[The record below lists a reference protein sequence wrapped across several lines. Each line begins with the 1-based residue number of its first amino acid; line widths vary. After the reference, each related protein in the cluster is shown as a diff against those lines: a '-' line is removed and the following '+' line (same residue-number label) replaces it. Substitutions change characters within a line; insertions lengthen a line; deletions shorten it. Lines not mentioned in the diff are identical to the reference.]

1 MPVEQPVLDTNYKH
15 LKAIRT
21 WQKTT
26 IIKTIITIAI
36 IVAYRGE
43 NKIKCLR
50 RRKKKATKNR
60 VVGGRGETVTDRERR
75 RRGGGRGSDRKKE
88 MLDVWARNLSLLKRS
103 YLREGA
109 EQTEMASTQIV
120 NGGSEVQSQSIAG
133 CWCEKQPSTK
143 ILLPQ

>member
-15 LKAIRT
+15 LKVIRT

-50 RRKKKATKNR
+50 RKKKATKNS
-60 VVGGRGETVTDRERR
+60 VVGG
-75 RRGGGRGSDRKKE
+75 GGGE
-88 MLDVWARNLSLLKRS
+88 VN
-103 YLREGA
+103 RE
-109 EQTEMASTQIV
+109 Q
-120 NGGSEVQSQSIAG
+120 NN
-133 CWCEKQPSTK
+133 
-143 ILLPQ
+143 

>member
-15 LKAIRT
+15 LKVIRT

-43 NKIKCLR
+43 KKRKCL

-60 VVGGRGETVTDRERR
+60 VE
-75 RRGGGRGSDRKKE
+75 GGGGGE
-88 MLDVWARNLSLLKRS
+88 LN
-103 YLREGA
+103 RE
-109 EQTEMASTQIV
+109 Q
-120 NGGSEVQSQSIAG
+120 NN
-133 CWCEKQPSTK
+133 
-143 ILLPQ
+143 